1 MTTSIAPFFEPGAPA
16 RAMRLLTS
24 ETEFLP
30 ARSTTILTQ
39 ELPRAPT
46 RPKVESSK
54 GPRKLIPPRCLSA
67 PLSEDDSCSSPSDS
81 DNSDELSHSITSDSD
96 SDDGLIPKPPG
107 EAGRPKRGGY
117 NLELELSWD
126 PRRYRKLKV
135 CSSPFFPLQFL

>member
-1 MTTSIAPFFEPGAPA
+1 MTTSITPFFEPGAPA
-16 RAMRLLTS
+16 HTMHLLTS
-24 ETEFLP
+24 KTKFLP
-30 ARSTTILTQ
+30 AQSTTILTQ

-54 GPRKLIPPRCLSA
+54 GPHKLIPPRCLSA
-67 PLSEDDSCSSPSDS
+67 PFSEDDSCSSPSDP

-107 EAGRPKRGGY
+107 EAGRPQRGGY

-126 PRRYRKLKV
+126 PRQILKV
-135 CSSPFFPLQFL
+135 CSLPFFPLQFL